1 MPDGS
6 EFWQEDEL
14 VELSGY
20 ELSDYAAA
28 ISEQIE
34 QEAESKEGV
43 FHKTYFFPDEMEIY
57 HYCTFH
63 GSINVTEV
71 GRVGRVL

>member
-1 MPDGS
+1 MKMRMAIIGCGS
-6 EFWQEDEL
+6 RGKDT
-14 VELSGY
+14 
-20 ELSDYAAA
+20 YA
-28 ISEQIE
+28 ECQ
-34 QEAESKEGV
+34 KR
-43 FHKTYFFPDEMEIY
+43 FPDEMEIY